1 MNGEARRR
9 KGACTTRGEFLS
21 RMFIAESVPVF
32 LALPFSFFFFVQTV
46 PFAQERWREYVFA
59 MLAIFAVTRI
69 PNFLLVTKVVA
80 VPCFEWMELRQNT
93 RRVPQSE
100 LARLYLRLTG
110 VVPRLELQAAVLW
123 AVAAVSLILVS
134 RFWLDQGP
142 FALFTLGYT
151 GLLTAALSLCF
162 SYFTFQLLVR
172 PFVEEVATLLPEPP
186 TQGVLRIPM
195 AAKVGVSIFT
205 ITTLAFVAFGL
216 LMWVRSQAVFE
227 EYSLQVNSEAARNLV
242 GRLDKPESLAET
254 DALLKAYSNPT
265 RIFAL
270 VGLDGEALSSV
281 NSSGGSRE
289 LAAAARSVAR
299 EGKPESLRV
308 LSSGPMMFFRT
319 RGGQALLVLQP
330 NPAAIATGVRSLLTV
345 TAGFLLCVLLIL
357 GAYIFWLTRDIA
369 RLMRLTE
376 RYSQRLALGN
386 LTESPAV
393 WSDDELG
400 VLMENLRA
408 TFRGLTRLARE
419 MHSAAGS
426 VETEAGRLAVT
437 SREMASA
444 AAEQTAQAG
453 RTEKSAI
460 ESGRGA
466 AEAASAMGLIA
477 TATQDVSATILQMQA
492 SVDEMAGT
500 AEVLGRSTES
510 SVSSTNEIATTAEQV
525 REATAQLQQSGQEAV
540 SFLTEL
546 DASLGETREGSA
558 ALSGLASQVT
568 NQAEAGFTRVA
579 AVEEEILRT
588 QRAGEESHRALSEL
602 QTSLESIGRILDVI
616 QDITEQTNLLSLN
629 ASIIAAGAGEHGRAF
644 GVVASQIRE
653 LSSKTRV
660 RAAEIRRV
668 IHTLQAGG
676 AEISSSMNRVF
687 ATVERSATLS
697 REAGASLRTILES
710 ASSQEE
716 MTKRIAAATEEL
728 AHGGQAASRTMHQ
741 IFDRI
746 EGIVRSVEEQARSTR
761 LLSIESER
769 VREVVL
775 QLRHATEEQSRG
787 GQMIA
792 RSVADIS
799 REAQQTASIVQ
810 TQADLAGAT
819 ASAMQEVS
827 GRARGTERSLE
838 TLVQASARL
847 RESAAA
853 LDREVGRFRLPEA

>member
-1 MNGEARRR
+1 MGSEANRRR
-9 KGACTTRGEFLS
+9 GVCKTRGEFLS
-21 RMFIAESVPVF
+21 RLFVAESLTVFIAMPF
-32 LALPFSFFFFVQTV
+32 ALLFFFQTV
-46 PFAQERWREYVFA
+46 PLAEENWRAYA
-59 MLAIFAVTRI
+59 LAIVIIFAVTRP
-69 PNFLLVTKVVA
+69 PNYLMVTRFAA
-80 VPCFEWMELRQNT
+80 VPCFDWIKARKG
-93 RRVPQSE
+93 RVSQSD
-100 LARLYLRLTG
+100 LSRHFVRLTG
-110 VVPRLELQAAVLW
+110 VVPRLLGQATILWVIAAVGMVM
-123 AVAAVSLILVS
+123 VA
-134 RFWLDQGP
+134 RFLMGQSA
-142 FALFTLGYT
+142 FV
-151 GLLTAALSLCF
+151 LLTLSYTALITVSISLCF
-162 SYFTFQLLVR
+162 SYFAFQGLVR
-172 PFVEEVATLLPEPP
+172 PFIEEVGAQLSETP
-186 TQGVLRIPM
+186 TRGVFRVPM
-195 AAKVGVSIFT
+195 KVKIGLSIFC
-205 ITTLAFVAFGL
+205 ITCLSFIAFGL
-216 LMWVRSQAVFE
+216 LIWVKSEAVFE
-227 EYSLQVNSEAARNLV
+227 TYALQVNEEAGKNLAL
-242 GRLDKPESLAET
+242 RLEGPESLPET
-254 DALLKAYSNPT
+254 DLLLTSYSNRT

-270 VGLDGEALSSV
+270 VDNQGKPLSAV
-281 NSSGGSRE
+281 NASRVDE
-289 LAAAARSVAR
+289 RLAAAARAAA
-299 EGKPESLRV
+299 GQGGDRV
-308 LSSGPMMFFRT
+308 VKTLLHGPVEFLRT
-319 RGGQALLVLQP
+319 RKGTALLVLLP
-330 NPAAIATGVRSLLTV
+330 NPEAIAGGVGRILTV
-345 TAGFLLCVLLIL
+345 TGVFLACILVIL
-357 GAYIFWLTRDIA
+357 GAYIFWLTRDIG
-369 RLMRLTE
+369 RLMKLTE
-376 RYSQRLALGN
+376 RYSQRLALGD

-400 VLMENLRA
+400 ILMENLRA

-419 MHSAAGS
+419 MRSAAGS

-437 SREMASA
+437 SREMATG
-444 AAEQTAQAG
+444 AAEQTALAG
-453 RTEKSAI
+453 QTERSAN
-460 ESGRGA
+460 ESVQSA
-466 AEAASAMGLIA
+466 AEAAGAMAQVA

-525 REATAQLQQSGQEAV
+525 REATVQLQQSGQEAV

-558 ALSGLASQVT
+558 ALSRLASQVT
-568 NQAEAGFTRVA
+568 GQAETGFTAVA

-588 QRAGEESHRALSEL
+588 QRVSEDSHRALGEL

-660 RAAEIRRV
+660 RAFEIRNV
-668 IHTLQAGG
+668 IRKLQAGG
-676 AEISSSMNRVF
+676 AEISHSMERVF
-687 ATVERSATLS
+687 ATVERSAVLS
-697 REAGASLRTILES
+697 RDAGASLRTILES

-716 MTKRIAAATEEL
+716 MTKRIAGATEEL

-761 LLSIESER
+761 LLSVESER

-792 RSVADIS
+792 RSVGDIS

-810 TQADLAGAT
+810 SQADRAGETAT
-819 ASAMQEVS
+819 AMKEVS
-827 GRARGTERSLE
+827 GRARGIERTLE

-853 LDREVGRFRLPEA
+853 LDREVGRFRVPEV